1 MIGQGIELRL
11 RRFFDQATNT
21 SIIVPMDH
29 GVEGPQYVELEDPR
43 DVVSDL
49 VEAGANG
56 FLMRRGLARFTAERW
71 GGRVA
76 WAQRITGRTGLANR
90 DKEQVFIASP
100 EEALRNGA
108 DAVCY
113 TVFLGGD
120 QEERDYPLIG
130 QTADTCSRIGL
141 PLLAEIFPAGG
152 PDVAAYDGP
161 YTADDLRVA
170 VRVACEEGA
179 HFIKTFYTGDS
190 KSFARV
196 VAYSTLPVLIAGG
209 PKADTPEQVLTMV
222 KGAMD
227 GGGKGIVMGRKVW
240 QSPDPAATMRAIVEV
255 VRGGADVATAMRQ
268 YNATARAAR

>member
-11 RRFFDQATNT
+11 RRFFDPTTNT

-43 DVVSDL
+43 DLVSDL
-49 VEAGANG
+49 VDAGANG
-56 FLMRRGLARFTAERW
+56 FLMRRGLARFTAARW

-113 TVFLGGD
+113 TIFLGGD

-130 QTADTCSRIGL
+130 QTADTCNRIGL

-152 PDVAAYDGP
+152 PEAAAYDGP
-161 YTADDLRVA
+161 YVTDDLRVA

-179 HFIKTFYTGDS
+179 HFIKTFYTGDE

-209 PKADTPEQVLTMV
+209 PKAKTTKDVLTIV

-240 QSPDPAATMRAIVEV
+240 QSPDPAATMRAIVEI
-255 VRGGADVATAMRQ
+255 VRGGADVSSALRQ
-268 YNATARAAR
+268 YEATARAGR